1 MSRNTLLKQESA
13 GCIMLIGGS
22 IALVISCGDLCMVE
36 NKNCERRVFVAA

>member
-36 NKNCERRVFVAA
+36 KNCERRVFVAA